1 MGLSSTVDANDMRER
16 GVSVILACSNR
27 WRSADVLQSKCCL
40 WASSATAGQSH
51 CAANDAM
58 LLGTV
63 TCDTSI
69 DSILRFPSDMIGSP
83 SGDGGDW

>member
-1 MGLSSTVDANDMRER
+1 VLSTAVEETLYRE
-16 GVSVILACSNR
+16 NY
-27 WRSADVLQSKCCL
+27 
-40 WASSATAGQSH
+40 

-58 LLGTV
+58 LLDTV

-83 SGDGGDW
+83 SGDEGD